1 MLLLVFSTIVFVIVL
16 GVIAVSTPF
25 LCGLLPFHLSYVAVS
40 WSCQLSEFFHNR
52 TSAMPSGLENAVVI

>member
-1 MLLLVFSTIVFVIVL
+1 MLLLVFSTIVIVL
-16 GVIAVSTPF
+16 GVIAVSTSF

-52 TSAMPSGLENAVVI
+52 TSAMPSGLENAFVI